1 MLTTDI
7 QPNASPKK
15 RAYVTLLSDDNYLA
29 GVVTLAYSLTQHGN
43 THELIVMINDQL
55 SENTLLVLQHMQ
67 LKCYRAPK
75 LQYTNQSN
83 SNMTAN
89 GWPPQM
95 INTADKLSVFTLT
108 EYDKLVYV
116 DADMLVL
123 KNIDFLFDCPHGSAA
138 MDLGLIH
145 NPIHTPQYNQAQC
158 DYFKNFNSGLFVF
171 EPNLNDYQTCLQLM
185 QTIEGFDQEILRE
198 LWSHWQHTPALHLPQ
213 TCNVFAKK
221 LTEYIR
227 LGFFGFTDVHILH
240 YTYQP
245 KPWLTKDYQIN
256 QTNDFLYYF
265 YREWMQKAMKHFGI
279 Q

>member
-1 MLTTDI
+1 MLHTDTRL
-7 QPNASPKK
+7 PAPSKK
-15 RAYVTLLSDDNYLA
+15 QAYVTLLSDDNYLA
-29 GVVTLAYSLTQHGN
+29 GVVTLAYTLQHHGN
-43 THELIVMINDQL
+43 THELIVMVNDQL
-55 SENTLLVLQHMQ
+55 SDQTLLVLQHMQ
-67 LKCYRAPK
+67 LKCHRAPK
-75 LQYTNQSN
+75 LRYTDHSN
-83 SNMTAN
+83 ANMTAS
-89 GWPPQM
+89 GWPQQM
-95 INTADKLSVFTLT
+95 VNTADKLSVFTLT

-123 KNIDFLFDCPHGSAA
+123 KNIDFLFDYPHGSAA

-185 QTIEGFDQEILRE
+185 QTIHGFDQEILRA
-198 LWSHWQHTPALHLPQ
+198 LWSHWENTSSLHLPQ

-221 LTEYIR
+221 LTDYIR
-227 LGFFGFTDVHILH
+227 LGYFGFTDVHILH

-245 KPWLTKDYQIN
+245 KPWFTKDYKLT
-256 QTNDFLYYF
+256 QTDDFLYYF
-265 YREWMQKAMKHFGI
+265 YREWMQKALKYFGL